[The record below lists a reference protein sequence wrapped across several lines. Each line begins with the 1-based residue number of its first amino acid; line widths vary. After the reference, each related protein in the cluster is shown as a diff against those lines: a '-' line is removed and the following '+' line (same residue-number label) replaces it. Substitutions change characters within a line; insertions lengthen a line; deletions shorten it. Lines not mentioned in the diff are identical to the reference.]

1 MPCFMGSRPAAVS
14 LLSDEGGKMSR
25 LIKHTRK
32 LYSDETGASAVEYG
46 VIIALIIAACFATI
60 VILGNRVEQG
70 YQSFSDALEAQGI
83 S

>member
-1 MPCFMGSRPAAVS
+1 
-14 LLSDEGGKMSR
+14 
-25 LIKHTRK
+25 